1 MTAGTELDKEL
12 MGLRPGRR
20 PAQPKPIELTQA
32 EELELAKAKA
42 GRVEWVGPGVAA
54 YILGISK
61 EALKKR
67 RLRGEGVVPEH
78 RAAKSNK
85 HGVRYRWSSVVR
97 CGGAERFQSEVLAE
111 RLEDVVEVLKK
122 LGLAGLERDLPW
134 AFTGEGRI
142 KGLADFHPYLPA
154 IPLPTSEALRRPWV
168 SLEGRTPFDDMAARS
183 LSAAEAE
190 AMRAAEWQPAI
201 QPPQR

>member
-1 MTAGTELDKEL
+1 MTAGTELDREV

-20 PAQPKPIELTQA
+20 PARPKPIELTQA

-78 RAAKSNK
+78 RAARSNK

-111 RLEDVVEVLKK
+111 RLEDVVKVLKK

-134 AFTGEGRI
+134 AFEGEGRI
-142 KGLADFHPYLPA
+142 KGLSAFYPRLRAMPHSL
-154 IPLPTSEALRRPWV
+154 SQALRQPWTSAEDRQTFHDLAV
-168 SLEGRTPFDDMAARS
+168 QS
-183 LSAAEAE
+183 LSEGLAACLGA
-190 AMRAAEWQPAI
+190 
-201 QPPQR
+201 

>member
-1 MTAGTELDKEL
+1 MTTATEPDGEL
-12 MGLRPGRR
+12 MGLRPGR
-20 PAQPKPIELTQA
+20 PPSQPKPIELTPA

-54 YILGISK
+54 YMLGISK

-78 RAAKSNK
+78 RAARSNK

-134 AFTGEGRI
+134 AFTAEGSIR
-142 KGLADFHPYLPA
+142 GLGRFHPQLLA
-154 IPLPTSEALRRPWV
+154 EPLSLNEALRLPWV
-168 SLEGRTPFDDMAARS
+168 SMDDRLPFHQLAVQSLSGGLEANVLVAKQRDAAEGR
-183 LSAAEAE
+183 
-190 AMRAAEWQPAI
+190 
-201 QPPQR
+201 

>member
-1 MTAGTELDKEL
+1 MTAGTELDKEV

-20 PAQPKPIELTQA
+20 PAQPKPIELTRA

-78 RAAKSNK
+78 RAARSNK

-111 RLEDVVEVLKK
+111 RLEDVVKVLKK

-134 AFTGEGRI
+134 AFEGEGRI
-142 KGLADFHPYLPA
+142 KGLSAFYSRLRA
-154 IPLPTSEALRRPWV
+154 MPLSLNQALRQPWT
-168 SLEGRTPFDDMAARS
+168 SAEDRQTFHDLAIQS
-183 LSAAEAE
+183 LSEGLAACLGA
-190 AMRAAEWQPAI
+190 
-201 QPPQR
+201 

>member
-1 MTAGTELDKEL
+1 MTAGTELDKEV

-67 RLRGEGVVPEH
+67 RLRDEGVVPEH
-78 RAAKSNK
+78 RAARSNK

-111 RLEDVVEVLKK
+111 RLEDVVKVLKK

-134 AFTGEGRI
+134 AFTEEQRI
-142 KGLADFHPYLPA
+142 RGLSGFYPKLPA
-154 IPLPTSEALRRPWV
+154 APLSLNEALRRSWV
-168 SLEGRTPFDDMAARS
+168 SVEDRAPFHDLVVQS
-183 LSAAEAE
+183 LSQCPATAL
-190 AMRAAEWQPAI
+190 RAVDWKSSVEG
-201 QPPQR
+201 

>member
-1 MTAGTELDKEL
+1 MTTATEPDGEM

-20 PAQPKPIELTQA
+20 PARPKPIELAPA

-42 GRVEWVGPGVAA
+42 GRVEWVGPSVAA

-67 RLRGEGVVPEH
+67 RPRGEGVVPEH
-78 RAAKSNK
+78 RAVRSNK

-111 RLEDVVEVLKK
+111 RLEDVVKVLKK
-122 LGLAGLERDLPW
+122 LDLAGLERELPW
-134 AFTGEGRI
+134 AFTDEGRI
-142 KGLADFHPYLPA
+142 KGLSGFYPTLKAV
-154 IPLPTSEALRRPWV
+154 PLLLNESLRRPWMTGKDCLPFHHLAHELL
-168 SLEGRTPFDDMAARS
+168 SEGLTLVLRS
-183 LSAAEAE
+183 IPSN
-190 AMRAAEWQPAI
+190 
-201 QPPQR
+201 

>member
-1 MTAGTELDKEL
+1 MTAGTELDKEV

-20 PAQPKPIELTQA
+20 PAQPKPIELTRA

-78 RAAKSNK
+78 RAARSNK

-111 RLEDVVEVLKK
+111 RLEDVVKVLKR

-134 AFTGEGRI
+134 AFTEERRI
-142 KGLADFHPYLPA
+142 TGLSGFYPKLPA
-154 IPLPTSEALRRPWV
+154 APLSINEALRRPWT
-168 SLEGRTPFDDMAARS
+168 STEARAPLHDLCFETLSDALDRRLEIARRVQDG
-183 LSAAEAE
+183 A
-190 AMRAAEWQPAI
+190 
-201 QPPQR
+201 PP